1 VHPHD
6 AISRVT
12 TPRGFQTRYSHAVH
26 ALGTSAAVRAFLALV
41 AGLAVG
47 LAVTASGS
55 PAAARVAAW
64 LEPIGTIWV
73 SAIRMTVIPLILS
86 ALIVAV
92 ASAAPGTVGRL
103 GTRAFAVFIVL
114 LIALAVPSALLVP
127 PIFSRLSIDAAAAQ
141 SLGAAAAAG
150 APPAIPTFASWLV
163 DLVPVNVFR
172 AAADGA
178 MLPLIVFALV
188 FGLAVGRVAPESR
201 RPVVDLFRGIAD
213 AMTVLVR
220 WILTL
225 APVGVFALATV
236 LATRLGADV
245 IGAVGFYLVV
255 ISGLLLASM
264 VPLYLAVGLFS
275 RVRVGAF
282 ARAAAPG
289 QIVALTTR
297 SSMAALP
304 AMLTAADETLA
315 LPRTVTSFAMPLA
328 VSTFRYVQPVTWQ
341 AYAAFAAALYGV
353 HLGASEVATLAVAS
367 VLMSFSVPGIPFG
380 GLYVIAPVLPA
391 IGIPAEAVGVLI
403 AVDLIPDLFK
413 SLSNSTG
420 HLAAVALTVPRE
432 WSSRASE
439 RSERASGSAVS

>member
-1 VHPHD
+1 M
-6 AISRVT
+6 
-12 TPRGFQTRYSHAVH
+12 
-26 ALGTSAAVRAFLALV
+26 
-41 AGLAVG
+41 
-47 LAVTASGS
+47 
-55 PAAARVAAW
+55 AARGVSW
-64 LEPIGTIWV
+64 LEPVGTIWV

-92 ASAAPGTVGRL
+92 AGAAPATVGRL
-103 GTRAFAVFIVL
+103 GTRAFAVFVLL
-114 LIALAVPSALLVP
+114 LIALAIPSALLVP
-127 PIFSRLSIDAAAAQ
+127 PIFGRLTIDAAAAQ
-141 SLGAAAAAG
+141 TMRAAAAA
-150 APPAIPTFASWLV
+150 APRPPLPTFASWLV
-163 DLVPVNVFR
+163 DLVPTNVFH
-172 AAADGA
+172 AAAEGA
-178 MLPLIVFALV
+178 MLPLLVFTLA
-188 FGLAVGRVAPESR
+188 FGLAVGRIAADAR

-213 AMTVLVR
+213 AMSVLVR
-220 WILTL
+220 WILAL

-236 LATRLGADV
+236 LATKLGAGV

-264 VPLYLAVGLFS
+264 VSLYLAVGLFS

-304 AMLTAADETLA
+304 AMLTAAEESLG

-328 VSTFRYVQPVTWQ
+328 VSTFRYVQPLTWQ
-341 AYAAFAAALYGV
+341 CYAAFAAALYGV
-353 HLGASEVATLAVAS
+353 HLGIADVATLAVAS

-413 SLSNSTG
+413 SLSNSTA
-420 HLAAVALTVPRE
+420 HLAAVALTAGGE
-432 WSSRASE
+432 LSSRMSE
-439 RSERASGSAVS
+439 RSERVSGSAVS